1 MMKVT
6 SKDTGAFQVRF
17 VYQVSIYQERQ
28 DAVFSGSHDFP
39 LPALA
44 SCDIGRT
51 SLRLDLSAI
60 GETET
65 RDLTKRTVFPKLC
78 LHLASSSSS
87 PRKAER
93 KTQYLDRV
101 RGNAMCHDNHA
112 SSRSPVR
119 SCRDARMYLLG
130 EHKQPLGSVTDS
142 VTERLRMEQERME
155 VPQMWS
161 YHRTQTD
168 FTLLLAYTS
177 KPETPLPTV
186 LVPVSY
192 SQGVHVIYFHK

>member
-1 MMKVT
+1 
-6 SKDTGAFQVRF
+6 
-17 VYQVSIYQERQ
+17 
-28 DAVFSGSHDFP
+28 
-39 LPALA
+39 
-44 SCDIGRT
+44 
-51 SLRLDLSAI
+51 
-60 GETET
+60 
-65 RDLTKRTVFPKLC
+65 
-78 LHLASSSSS
+78 
-87 PRKAER
+87 
-93 KTQYLDRV
+93 
-101 RGNAMCHDNHA
+101 
-112 SSRSPVR
+112 
-119 SCRDARMYLLG
+119 MYLLG

-155 VPQMWS
+155 IPQIWS